1 MNPRA
6 HITDSHGSAVLHAS
20 APMFFAAGFIPAKKT
35 DPNYAHN
42 SHPGPTRTVT
52 NVNKGNLV
60 KHSYSYMRWGINE

>member
-1 MNPRA
+1 
-6 HITDSHGSAVLHAS
+6 
-20 APMFFAAGFIPAKKT
+20 MFFAAGFIPAKKT